1 MESKGYSADNMLK
14 IEYKYNNLATHKAV
28 AEAMQNSLKEI
39 YVDLQLNGYEKE
51 AFFGDRD
58 AGNFELARHAMTADY
73 LDPMCYLS
81 MYVGASTS
89 GNTVDDA
96 TFEQMVNEANQLSGQ
111 ERMDKMHEAE
121 KYLVEQG
128 YVIPLFGY
136 TEPFLKVKNLT
147 GITSSPEG
155 HYDLTHA
162 YFE

>member
-1 MESKGYSADNMLK
+1 
-14 IEYKYNNLATHKAV
+14 
-28 AEAMQNSLKEI
+28 
-39 YVDLQLNGYEKE
+39 
-51 AFFGDRD
+51 
-58 AGNFELARHAMTADY
+58 
-73 LDPMCYLS
+73 
-81 MYVGASTS
+81 
-89 GNTVDDA
+89 
-96 TFEQMVNEANQLSGQ
+96 
-111 ERMDKMHEAE
+111 MHEAE